1 MAEPAGTAAAP
12 APVAPVAATAS
23 GVVLADARGGGRV
36 MRVTW
41 HHEVDLVVLSVW
53 RDGTCV
59 ATVRVTR
66 DDVPALVNALVSGLA
81 DSPPPASDLPRLAP
95 DLPPDPPPGA
105 S

>member
-1 MAEPAGTAAAP
+1 MAEPAGTAAPP
-12 APVAPVAATAS
+12 APVATAAT
-23 GVVLADARGGGRV
+23 GVVLADARGGGRA

-41 HHEVDLVVLSVW
+41 HHEVDLVVLSIW

-66 DDVPALVNALVSGLA
+66 ADVPDLVNALVSGLA
-81 DSPPPASDLPRLAP
+81 EPPRPPSGPTADL
-95 DLPPDPPPGA
+95 PPGA

>member
-23 GVVLADARGGGRV
+23 GVVLADARGGGRA

-53 RDGTCV
+53 KDETCV

-81 DSPPPASDLPRLAP
+81 ERPAPEP
-95 DLPPDPPPGA
+95 DLPPDMPPG
-105 S
+105 